1 MMEVKSKLKKVDR
14 SKLSDRV
21 HSQLSAMLISGQW
34 VPGDMFSLRGLADTL
49 GTSAMPVREAVGRL
63 VAERALEI
71 LPNRAIRVPL
81 MTVSR
86 FLELRT
92 IRIELEGLATARAA
106 LNRSPAQL
114 HRMQEIQRQFEAA
127 RKAKE
132 PNGKMAV
139 RLNKNLHFCVYGA
152 AGMPILYDMIE
163 ALWLQ
168 IGPVLNYDM
177 AVNSARLINREAHIH
192 HEHMVQGIRLRQPE
206 QASAAL
212 VADLMSA
219 SELIIRKN
227 ILSPG

>member
-1 MMEVKSKLKKVDR
+1 MMEMSNKLKKVDR

-21 HSQLSAMLISGQW
+21 HTELSSLLISGQLS
-34 VPGDMFSLRGLADTL
+34 PGDMFSLRGLADTL

-106 LNRSPAQL
+106 VNRSQKQLNR
-114 HRMQEIQRQFEAA
+114 IQDIQMQFEVA
-127 RKAKE
+127 RKSGE
-132 PNGKMAV
+132 PNGKAAV

-152 AGMPILYDMIE
+152 AGMPILFDMIE
-163 ALWLQ
+163 VLWLQ
-168 IGPVLNYDM
+168 IGPVLNYDL
-177 AVNSARLINREAHIH
+177 AVNSERLTNRQAHIH
-192 HEHMVQGIRLRQPE
+192 HKNMVEGIKMKQPE
-206 QASAAL
+206 PARAAL

-219 SELIIRKN
+219 SELIIQKN
-227 ILSPG
+227 VLSPG

>member
-1 MMEVKSKLKKVDR
+1 MIEMSNKLKKVDR

-21 HSQLSAMLISGQW
+21 HSELSSLLISGQLS
-34 VPGDMFSLRGLADTL
+34 PGDMFSLRGLADTL

-92 IRIELEGLATARAA
+92 IRIELEGLATSQAA
-106 LNRSPAQL
+106 LKRSQTQLNRMEELQ
-114 HRMQEIQRQFEAA
+114 MQFEQV
-127 RKAKE
+127 REAKE
-132 PNGKMAV
+132 PNGKAAV

-152 AGMPILYDMIE
+152 AGMPILFDMIE
-163 ALWLQ
+163 VLWLQ
-168 IGPVLNYDM
+168 IGPVLNYDL
-177 AVNSARLINREAHIH
+177 AINSERLSNREAHIH
-192 HEHMVQGIRLRQPE
+192 HRNMVQGIRMKQPQ
-206 QASAAL
+206 QAAAAL

-219 SELIIRKN
+219 SELIMKKN
-227 ILSPG
+227 VLSPG

>member
-1 MMEVKSKLKKVDR
+1 MMEMSHKLKKVDR

-21 HSQLSAMLISGQW
+21 YTELSSLLISGQLI
-34 VPGDMFSLRGLADTL
+34 PGDMFSLRGLADTL

-63 VAERALEI
+63 VADRALEI

-106 LNRSPAQL
+106 LNRSQRQL
-114 HRMQEIQRQFEAA
+114 NRMQDIQIQFEVV
-127 RKAKE
+127 RNCPQ
-132 PNGKMAV
+132 PNGKAAV

-152 AGMPILYDMIE
+152 ANMPILFDMIK

-168 IGPVLNYDM
+168 IGPVLNYDL
-177 AVNSARLINREAHIH
+177 AVNSESLSNRQAHIH
-192 HEHMVQGIRLRQPE
+192 HKNMVQAIKMKQPDL
-206 QASAAL
+206 ACAAL

-219 SELIIRKN
+219 SELIMQKHV
-227 ILSPG
+227 LSPG

>member
-1 MMEVKSKLKKVDR
+1 MMELKSKLKKVDR

-21 HSQLSAMLISGQW
+21 HSRLSAMLISGQW

-71 LPNRAIRVPL
+71 LPNRAVRVPL

-106 LNRSPAQL
+106 LNRSQAQL
-114 HRMQEIQRQFEAA
+114 NRMQEIQTRFEAA
-127 RKAKE
+127 RQAKE
-132 PNGKMAV
+132 PNGKVAV

-168 IGPVLNYDM
+168 IGPVLNYDL
-177 AVNSARLINREAHIH
+177 AVNSERLVNREAHIH
-192 HEHMVQGIRLRQPE
+192 HQHMVQGIILKQPE

-219 SELIIRKN
+219 SELILQKN